1 MRGLAITAGSSLIV
15 AAMSGR
21 VEPIDLAKMTTSTS
35 VTQIMSAM
43 FIGSLSISMSLMKF
57 ADESV
62 TPQMTA
68 TVISYQSTLKK
79 SLNLTS

>member
-1 MRGLAITAGSSLIV
+1 MIV

-35 VTQIMSAM
+35 VMQIMSAM

-68 TVISYQSTLKK
+68 TLISFQRTLKK